1 MKGNT
6 GKVIEVNLSSAEIAV
21 TELPEAYYR
30 KYAGGSGLAAKVFWE
45 RGDFNADPLSPE
57 SMLIF
62 MNGPF
67 AGLKMSG
74 TSRNSVAGRSP
85 LTGLY
90 ADSSCGGYFAPELRY
105 AGFDGI
111 IITGRS
117 EKPVMLRVED
127 ENITLTD
134 AADYW
139 GRGVIDVT
147 GSLKEQY
154 GNKYRTLVI
163 GPAGENGVSFANIMH
178 ETHHAFGRAGFGA
191 LMGSKNLKAIV
202 VKASRKDMDL
212 ADGQQYEELRKEI
225 NPRIKNA
232 LMSEVLREYGTSG
245 ALEGHVYN
253 GDVPIKNWTSN
264 FSEEMAE
271 ALTGS
276 TLAENYVTGSST
288 CAYCSIACKKN
299 VEVKEGPFAVEK
311 GAGPEYET
319 IVSFGCLLDS
329 KDLAATCKA
338 GRLCNDFG
346 MDTISTGA
354 TIAWAMEAFERGDL
368 TVADTGGV
376 MLQWA
381 DMDTVVNTVLPAI
394 ARREGPIGKLLS
406 QGSVAAAK
414 KTGRNSLQYTAH
426 SKGLEVPMH
435 DPRGGG
441 HGKALAYAVSPR
453 GGCHVSNTM
462 HFIESG
468 ACYYPEIG
476 FDYDLEPMTEKD
488 KAEVAVLA
496 FELGNIENSAC
507 FCQFA
512 DRQITIPEWVG
523 LFNSVAGYGWDARD
537 MLMAGRRGF
546 YLKRLINYRYGATAD
561 DDSLTPRMTEPAR
574 DGEPEGIVMN
584 FDAMKEKFYSLIGFD
599 KVRGIPERA
608 VLDRYD
614 MQGEADIVW

>member
-1 MKGNT
+1 
-6 GKVIEVNLSSAEIAV
+6 
-21 TELPEAYYR
+21 
-30 KYAGGSGLAAKVFWE
+30 
-45 RGDFNADPLSPE
+45 E
-57 SMLIF
+57 SL
-62 MNGPF
+62 
-67 AGLKMSG
+67 
-74 TSRNSVAGRSP
+74 
-85 LTGLY
+85 
-90 ADSSCGGYFAPELRY
+90 
-105 AGFDGI
+105 
-111 IITGRS
+111 
-117 EKPVMLRVED
+117 
-127 ENITLTD
+127 
-134 AADYW
+134 
-139 GRGVIDVT
+139 
-147 GSLKEQY
+147 
-154 GNKYRTLVI
+154 
-163 GPAGENGVSFANIMH
+163 VSFANIMH
-178 ETHHAFGRAGFGA
+178 ESHHAFGRAGFGA
-191 LMGSKNLKAIV
+191 VMGSKNLKAIV
-202 VKASRKDMDL
+202 TKASGKDMDL
-212 ADGQQYEELRKEI
+212 ADEQKYEELRKAI

-276 TLAENYVTGSST
+276 TLAENYATGSST

-299 VEVKEGPFAVEK
+299 VEVKDGPFAVPK

-319 IVSFGCLLDS
+319 IVAFGCLMDS
-329 KDLAATCKA
+329 KDLAAACKA

-346 MDTISTGA
+346 MDTISAGA
-354 TIAWAMEAFERGDL
+354 TIAWAMEAFECGDL

-376 MLQWA
+376 VLEWA
-381 DMDTVVNTVLPAI
+381 DMDTVVHTVLPAI
-394 ARREGPIGKLLS
+394 ARREGKIGKLLS
-406 QGSVAAAK
+406 RGSFSAAK
-414 KTGRNSLQYTAH
+414 KTGGNSLQYTAH

-488 KAEVAVLA
+488 KAEVAVVA

-512 DRQITIPEWVG
+512 DRQLTIPDWVG
-523 LFNSVAGYGWDARD
+523 LFNAVAGYGWDAQD
-537 MLMAGRRGF
+537 MLKAGRRAF
-546 YLKRLINYRYGATAD
+546 YLKRLLNYRYGATAD
-561 DDSLTPRMTEPAR
+561 DDSLTPRMLEPAR

-599 KVRGIPERA
+599 TIRGIPERD
-608 VLDRYD
+608 VLCQYD
-614 MQGEADIVW
+614 MHEEADIVW